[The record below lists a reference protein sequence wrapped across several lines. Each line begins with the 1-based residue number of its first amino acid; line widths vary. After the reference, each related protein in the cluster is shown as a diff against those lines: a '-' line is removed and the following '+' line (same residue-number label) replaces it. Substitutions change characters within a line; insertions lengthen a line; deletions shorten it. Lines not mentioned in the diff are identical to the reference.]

1 MPMKQYGVV
10 EQKLTQ
16 LLKSA
21 KLDLK
26 SVIPR
31 VNKIHPEEMD
41 AIFKNS
47 IHLCE
52 DYAGKA
58 IGNNFNNMERELL
71 SCNYTW
77 NLR

>member
-1 MPMKQYGVV
+1 MPMKQYGIV
-10 EQKLTQ
+10 EQKLNQ
-16 LLKSA
+16 LIKSA
-21 KLDLK
+21 DLNLK

-47 IHLCE
+47 IQLVE

-58 IGNNFNNMERELL
+58 IGNKFNYMEREWL
-71 SCNYTW
+71 SCIYTW